1 MVTCGHTNGSLLM
14 PIRDAI
20 RVTTKFKDFF
30 KHWVTDP
37 NHPYKINLGQLATLT
52 VLKFYKRYQN
62 SSEEEKKKLFEDLKQ
77 LKSEAET
84 KGFLKNS
91 KEISENEN
99 E

>member
-1 MVTCGHTNGSLLM
+1 MVTCEHITGSLLM

-20 RVTTKFKDFF
+20 RVTKKFKDFF

-52 VLKFYKRYQN
+52 VFKFWKKYQS
-62 SSEEEKKKLFEDLKQ
+62 SSEIEKKEMFEELKDLKT
-77 LKSEAET
+77 EAEGQ
-84 KGFLKNS
+84 GFLKNS